1 MPQLFTITDEWN
13 EQFWFSTGGT
23 RAKKYLQ
30 SPEGKFY
37 YFKRSQ
43 YKETTEN
50 KPGKDFKYEFWSEV
64 IAYEAGTLLGFNMLQ
79 YDIAI
84 FGDIMGCISESM
96 INSEEEDLIEGVKYL
111 QAFAPTYDPVDKSHQ
126 NRYTFQLIENALEKA
141 KFKDEIENIIEIIIL
156 DALIGNGD
164 RHQENWAFIN
174 KQKLVYEAMAE
185 LENSLEF
192 AKLKRWRKGL
202 LKWMKQSLKLAHK
215 SYKEKGIKPPK
226 SFYTT
231 ETKFAP
237 IYDSGSSLGRELLD
251 QRVGLFL
258 QSEEEINRYID
269 RGLAEIHWEGK
280 KISHFALVKNL
291 LQSPLHNEPVKK
303 IIKRVLENWDNREIE
318 RLVRE
323 VDQKVPKSH
332 EQYKI
337 PESRKEL
344 ILKLITLRSKRL
356 EGLIHEG
363 V

>member
-30 SPEGKFY
+30 SPDGRFY

-43 YKETTEN
+43 YKEATEN
-50 KPGKDFKYEFWSEV
+50 KLGKDFKYEFWSEV
-64 IAYEAGTLLGFNMLQ
+64 IAYETGKLLGFSMLR
-79 YDIAI
+79 YDIAT

-111 QAFAPTYDPVDKSHQ
+111 QAFAPTYDPADKSHQ
-126 NRYTFQLIENALEKA
+126 NRYTFQIIENALEKA
-141 KFKDEIENIIEIIIL
+141 KLKDAIENIIEIIIF
-156 DALIGNGD
+156 DSLIGNGD
-164 RHQENWAFIN
+164 RHQENWAVIN
-174 KQKLVYEAMAE
+174 KQKLIHEVIEDLEAGKE
-185 LENSLEF
+185 LDNE
-192 AKLKRWRKGL
+192 
-202 LKWMKQSLKLAHK
+202 
-215 SYKEKGIKPPK
+215 GILTKIILK
-226 SFYTT
+226 SFKSIMKLVHRSYVEQGVKIPKKFYTH
-231 ETKFAP
+231 EIRFAP
-237 IYDSGSSLGRELLD
+237 IYDSGSSLGRELT
-251 QRVGLFL
+251 QEKVELFL
-258 QSEEEINRYID
+258 QFEEELNKYID

-280 KISHFALVKNL
+280 KINHFALVKNL
-291 LQSPLHNEPVKK
+291 LQSPVYNETVKR

-344 ILKLITLRSKRL
+344 ILKLLTLRSKRL
-356 EGLIHEG
+356 EELMHEG